1 MLHFAMQIHG
11 YELALLIAAFILE
24 AGIVFRMTQSGLSKE
39 YPSLFR
45 YLVANLAAMVAT
57 PFFLRYATVDVYD
70 YFYWFCSLVL
80 DCLALGVMLE
90 LFRDIFKPYE
100 ALRRFANVMFRWIVA
115 VLVLVSVAT
124 TMSGGKFEL
133 TTFLSCGSMLFDRGL
148 MIVQCGIVLFL
159 LLSAG
164 YLGIS
169 LRHRVFGIAIGFGIT
184 ASVSL
189 LVLSS
194 VHLLKP
200 AMVAPMFALQN
211 ATGRVGDLIWLIY
224 FCVPQPERRLSEVQP
239 ESRRWEYALS
249 SVTAPAPEAL
259 FLTSIDRTVERLLT
273 KNNVATQQKTKEEK
287 HWFGD

>member
-1 MLHFAMQIHG
+1 MLHLAMQIHG
-11 YELALLIAAFILE
+11 YEVALLVAAFVLE
-24 AGIVFRMTQSGLSKE
+24 AGIVFRIYQAGLSKE
-39 YPSLFR
+39 YPKMVR
-45 YLVANLAAMVAT
+45 YLVANLIGIAAT
-57 PFFLRYATVDVYD
+57 PFFLRFASQPVYD
-70 YFYWFCSLVL
+70 YFYWFCDLTI
-80 DCLALGVMLE
+80 DCMALAVMLE

-100 ALRRFANVMFRWIVA
+100 ALRHFGNVMFRWVVA

-124 TMSGGKFEL
+124 TVSGGRFEL
-133 TTFLSCGSMLFDRGL
+133 RTFLNCGSMLFDRGL

-159 LLSAG
+159 LLSSN

-184 ASVSL
+184 AAISL

-194 VHLLKP
+194 VHWITNSMLS
-200 AMVAPMFALQN
+200 PMFALMN
-211 ATGRVGDLIWLIY
+211 SVARVGDIIWLIY
-224 FCVPQPERRLSEVQP
+224 FWIPQPERRLSEAQP
-239 ESRRWEYALS
+239 ESRRWEYALA
-249 SVTAPAPEAL
+249 SVSAPAPEAL